1 MKNSLAY
8 RIVTSAICILATIL
22 FLFPVAIM
30 IVRSFQVNGLNNYV
44 RVFDKYNLL
53 PNFRTSMI
61 VVLGTLIIVAFVV
74 STAAFAFS
82 KLEFPFKKALYYIL
96 LMGMMIPVSALIFPL
111 FQVMRKLGLQNSPIS
126 LIFAYVTTSSC
137 FNLMI
142 LKNYFDALPSELMQ
156 AARIDGANKWKI
168 YRDVMLPIAKPGV
181 SVVLI
186 QTFLSSWNELQMA
199 RIFIA
204 NTNVQPISVIPIR
217 FAQTISSRGFT
228 QEVMYAALVICL
240 LPIAIFY
247 IFASRYLIEGLT
259 SGAIKG

>member
-1 MKNSLAY
+1 MKNSVIY
-8 RIVTSAICILATIL
+8 RIITSVFCILASCL
-22 FLFPVAIM
+22 FIFPVVIM
-30 IVRSFQVNGLNNYV
+30 IYRSFQVNGIANYTK
-44 RVFDKYNLL
+44 VFDKYNLL
-53 PNFRTSMI
+53 ANFRTSI
-61 VVLGTLIIVAFVV
+61 LVVLGTLIIVAFVV

-82 KLEFPFKKALYYIL
+82 KLEFRFKKLLYTTL
-96 LMGMMIPVSALIFPL
+96 LMGMMIPVTALIFPL
-111 FQVMRKLGLQNSPIS
+111 FQIIRVLSLQNSPIS
-126 LIFAYVTTSSC
+126 LIFAYATTSSC

-168 YRDVMLPIAKPGV
+168 YKDVMLPIAKPGL

-186 QTFLSSWNELQMA
+186 QTFLASWNELQMA
-199 RIFIA
+199 RIFISD
-204 NTNVQPISVIPIR
+204 TDVQPISVIPIR
-217 FAQTISSRGFT
+217 FAQTISSHGFT

-247 IFASRYLIEGLT
+247 IFASKNLIAGLT